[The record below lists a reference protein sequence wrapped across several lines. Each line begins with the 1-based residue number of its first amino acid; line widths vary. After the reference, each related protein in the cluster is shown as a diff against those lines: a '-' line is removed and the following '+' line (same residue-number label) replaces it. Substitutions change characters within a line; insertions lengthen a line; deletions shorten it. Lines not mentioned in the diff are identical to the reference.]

1 MSDDSEKKA
10 RQGGELAREC
20 HAVFARQNP
29 EAVGAALC
37 ELVALHL
44 AGHFV
49 PGDAVDTAL
58 MREMLLEAHIET
70 VRKLVPIMEAM
81 HTVPL
86 LKDRM
91 Q

>member
-1 MSDDSEKKA
+1 MSADSEKKA
-10 RQGGELAREC
+10 RQGAELAREC

-29 EAVGAALC
+29 DAVGAALC

-49 PGDAVDTAL
+49 AGDAVDTAL

-70 VRKLVPIMEAM
+70 VRKLVPIMEAI
-81 HTVPL
+81 HTRPL
-86 LKDRM
+86 FEEKR